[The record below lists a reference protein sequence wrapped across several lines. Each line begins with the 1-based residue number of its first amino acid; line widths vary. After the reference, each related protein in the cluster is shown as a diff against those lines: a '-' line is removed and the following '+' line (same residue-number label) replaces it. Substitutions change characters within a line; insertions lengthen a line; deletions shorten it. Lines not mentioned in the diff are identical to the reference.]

1 MMKCLEELTSMKN
14 NAKNIFTDIYKN
26 WSWGSN
32 ESRSGPGSTLE
43 DTKNII
49 DQFPKLFNK
58 YEISTVLDAS
68 CGDFNWMK
76 CVNLSEVN
84 YTGGDIVDELIA
96 NNQNMYSK
104 SNINFIKLDV
114 VEDNIPKSD
123 LVILRDTLFHFTNED
138 IKKTLNNIKKSG
150 SKYLLTT
157 SYQEKE
163 KKSFAGTSIEVNSD
177 IETGSWRFLNLEI
190 SPFNLP
196 DPLYRILELP
206 KWEEHHDNSLGLW
219 DISKIPDY
227 K

>member
-1 MMKCLEELTSMKN
+1 MN
-14 NAKNIFTDIYKN
+14 NDAKNIFTDIYNN

-49 DQFPKLFNK
+49 DKLPILFNQ
-58 YEISTVLDAS
+58 YGISTVLDAS

-76 CVNLSEVN
+76 RVDLSGVN
-84 YTGGDIVDELIA
+84 YTGGDIVDDLIVS
-96 NNQNMYSK
+96 NQNLYSK
-104 SNINFIKLDV
+104 SNINFIKLNV
-114 VEDNIPKSD
+114 VEDVIPKSD
-123 LVILRDTLFHFTNED
+123 LIILRDTLFHFTNDD

-163 KKSFAGTSIEVNSD
+163 KKSFAGSSVEVNSD
-177 IETGSWRFLNLEI
+177 IKTGDWRFLNLEI
-190 SPFNLP
+190 SPFNLL

-206 KWEEHHDNSLGLW
+206 KWEEHHDKSLGLW

-227 K
+227 R